1 MRSARTSQPQRSGYA
16 LLLMLLLIV
25 VLCSLIWM
33 DPMALMGGK
42 GKGMPWNDESKIVL
56 PGREVPRPGPQ
67 QPVISDNLCF
77 GAKIEEGANVSGGLE
92 LYIMTNG
99 RIKGVWGGT
108 YKPKPEIM
116 WEVVSAKF
124 EGNIVPSKI
133 YSDEGGKDP
142 TKLYF
147 IGAGK
152 ILIMETNSKTNE
164 VRTGNV
170 RLYVTGWLDSQ
181 YKAVG
186 KATITSDKKKYVEYA
201 WQSVGQKTMF
211 VPELKKG
218 PLGLLKG
225 SFGIILICRRRTQL
239 HHDLP
244 K

>member
-170 RLYVTGWLDSQ
+170 RLYVTGWLNGK
-181 YKAVG
+181 YEAVG

-211 VPELKKG
+211 VPEFKKG
-218 PLGLLKG
+218 PSGL
-225 SFGIILICRRRTQL
+225 F
-239 HHDLP
+239 
-244 K
+244 